1 MIGISSP
8 CCDKVETTN
17 PMPYVRKTRE
27 WHSQNSTSEKAIFPV
42 SLLLEGR
49 DCLVVGHGKAAL
61 HKVNVLLEAKARVTV
76 IAPEPDDDIQ
86 RLSQSGSIRYFQR
99 AFERTDVK
107 GMVLAFAATNDK
119 FINRSILACCR
130 DEKVFCC
137 SVDGNWSAGDFATP
151 ATFRKDSLTVS
162 ISSGGR
168 SCRRS
173 RLVKENLARHVDM
186 VETARLLVM
195 GTSHHQLPIQR
206 REPLHLAGERM
217 NETGQMLT
225 QIWGIHEFMLLNTC
239 NRVEFIGVIGKDPDM
254 VGLLKRVLAFYHL
267 KEDEFYVK
275 RGAEAFEHVA
285 TVSAGLYSQS
295 PGENHIVS
303 QIKEALEYSE
313 KQRWSGGMIAEWIG
327 AALHVSKE
335 IRHVTAP
342 LLGSH
347 EIEDLCLD
355 YLKSRFKDL
364 AGKRVL
370 VMGSGVIGTG
380 LIDRF
385 VDMGSPCDLAYHSN
399 RPELRASW
407 NNQVTISSFNDLQTT
422 LPKADIV
429 ICTAASPGNIL
440 HRGHAAFFDQ
450 NKDILIMDL
459 AMPRNVEPAMDG
471 VTPHIKVVDLDGIK
485 RWYRQEILDM
495 NRVFEMSKQVVQEH
509 DDLYAK
515 IIQSF
520 QGGNKG

>member
-1 MIGISSP
+1 MIGISNPYSAT
-8 CCDKVETTN
+8 VETSD
-17 PMPYVRKTRE
+17 PMSYVRKSRE
-27 WHSQNSTSEKAIFPV
+27 VHTQHGPTEKTIFPV

-49 DCLVVGHGKAAL
+49 DCLVVGSGKAAA
-61 HKVNVLLEAKARVTV
+61 HKAGVLLEAKARVTV
-76 IAPEPDDDIQ
+76 VAPEMDEEIQ

-99 AFERTDVK
+99 EFEKTDVK
-107 GMVLAFAATNDK
+107 GMALAFAATNDK
-119 FINRSILACCR
+119 FTNRHILSCCR

-173 RLVKENLARHVDM
+173 RLVRENLARHVEM
-186 VETARLLVM
+186 VETANLIVM

-206 REPLHLAGERM
+206 REPLHLVGERM

-225 QIWGIHEFMLLNTC
+225 QVWGIHEFMLLNTC
-239 NRVEFIGVIGKDPDM
+239 NRVEFIGVIGKDPGM
-254 VGLLKRVLAFYHL
+254 VGLLKRILAFYHL

-285 TVSAGLYSQS
+285 SVSAGLYSQS
-295 PGENHIVS
+295 PGENHIVA
-303 QIKEALEYSE
+303 QIKESLEYSE
-313 KQRWSGGMIAEWIG
+313 KQHWAGGMIAEWIG
-327 AALHVSKE
+327 AALHVSKD
-335 IRHVTAP
+335 IRQVTAP
-342 LLGSH
+342 MLGTH
-347 EIEDLCLD
+347 EIEDLCLNH
-355 YLKSRFKDL
+355 LKSRFGDL
-364 AGKRVL
+364 ADKRVM

-385 VDMGSPCDLAYHSN
+385 AAQGCQCDLAYHVN
-399 RPELRASW
+399 RPTLAESW
-407 NNQVTISSFNDLQTT
+407 KDQVTISSFNDLQTT
-422 LPKADIV
+422 LSKVDIV

-450 NKDILIMDL
+450 NKDILIIDL

-471 VTPHIKVVDLDGIK
+471 VTPHIKVLDLDGLK

-495 NRVFEMSKQVVQEH
+495 SRVFEVSSQVVQEH
-509 DDLYAK
+509 QDLYTK

-520 QGGNKG
+520 QGASKG